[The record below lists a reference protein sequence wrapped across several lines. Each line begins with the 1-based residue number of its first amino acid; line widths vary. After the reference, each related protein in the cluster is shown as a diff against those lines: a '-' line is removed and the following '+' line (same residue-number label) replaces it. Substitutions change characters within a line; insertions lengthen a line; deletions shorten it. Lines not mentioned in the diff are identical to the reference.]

1 MECSD
6 VDLKEI
12 ADKLGKNW
20 KTMAKA
26 LGLDKN
32 GISKIEESGDA
43 NAFASI
49 ISHWKRHN
57 TDTPLSFN
65 VLVTEL
71 CESAE
76 YRGRQDYLTEVMH
89 QILGNIVR

>member
-32 GISKIEESGDA
+32 GISKIEESG
-43 NAFASI
+43 NTNVFAGI

-57 TDTPLSFN
+57 TDTPLSFIA
-65 VLVTEL
+65 LLTKL

-76 YRGRQDYLTEVMH
+76 YRERQDYLTEIMH
-89 QILGNIVR
+89 QILGNTVK